1 MAAAC
6 VFYLA
11 FGLIEITN
19 EPQTCENWYRALT
32 AAEVAVAIII
42 IIIIIIIPATSKRT
56 IHKET

>member
-6 VFYLA
+6 VFHLA
-11 FGLIEITN
+11 FGLIEIIN
-19 EPQTCENWYRALT
+19 EPQTCENWYRTLT

-42 IIIIIIIPATSKRT
+42 IIIIIIPATGKRT